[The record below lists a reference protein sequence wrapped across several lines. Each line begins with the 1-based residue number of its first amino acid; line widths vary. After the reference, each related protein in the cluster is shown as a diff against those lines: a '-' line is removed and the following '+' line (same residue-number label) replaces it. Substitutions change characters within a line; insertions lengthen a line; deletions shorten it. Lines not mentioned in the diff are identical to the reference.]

1 MIINTTFVVGSDISE
16 KWQKWLKTVFATSA
30 SEAGMDGL
38 LVMKVLDAQ
47 SEAENS
53 NTYAVQLRGCDNDAL
68 HWQQSVLPALLR
80 KMYVIWGEKAVSFT
94 TIMQELEL

>member
-38 LVMKVLDAQ
+38 LVMEVLDAQ

-53 NTYAVQLRGCDNDAL
+53 NMPCSFVVATMMLCIGSNRCCRHCL
-68 HWQQSVLPALLR
+68 
-80 KMYVIWGEKAVSFT
+80 EKCMLSGARRR
-94 TIMQELEL
+94 

>member
-30 SEAGMDGL
+30 SEAGME
-38 LVMKVLDAQ
+38 VLDAQ

-53 NTYAVQLRGCDNDAL
+53 NTYAVQLRGCDNDAV

-80 KMYVIWGEKAVSFT
+80 KMYAIWGEKAVSFT